1 MVLRMGEV
9 QMKWYDYGMC
19 VLFANTISAGV
30 LHGSIF
36 ALTFGVL
43 SFILYEEA
51 RKGVNDGNG
60 ER

>member
-1 MVLRMGEV
+1 
-9 QMKWYDYGMC
+9 MKWYDYGMC